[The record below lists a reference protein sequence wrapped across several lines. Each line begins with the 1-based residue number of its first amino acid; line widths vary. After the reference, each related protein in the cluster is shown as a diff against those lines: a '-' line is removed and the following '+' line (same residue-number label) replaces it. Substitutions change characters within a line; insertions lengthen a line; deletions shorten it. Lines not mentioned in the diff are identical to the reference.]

1 MSEEYDQPDF
11 YRFNEDS
18 IRLVRWILE
27 QDLKPENILD
37 LGAGSGVIGIELA
50 RSLKPKGLTLLE
62 VQKEFLS
69 SLEINCRRFL
79 HDITNYSIQIDSF
92 LYFSPSCEYDLIVSN
107 PPYYLPGRGEMA
119 HHPNR
124 AVARSFLIDSWSV
137 LLNKILVSLSKQ
149 GRAFIV
155 LKNNNDLWP
164 SISQQVFDLG
174 LGLER
179 HQKDSIMILELFRLN
194 KN

>member
-1 MSEEYDQPDF
+1 MNEEYDQPGF

-18 IRLVRWILE
+18 IRLVSWILE
-27 QDLKPENILD
+27 QDLTPENILD
-37 LGAGSGVIGIELA
+37 LGAGCGVIGIELA

-69 SLEINCRRFL
+69 SLELNCRKFL
-79 HDITNYSIQIDSF
+79 HDITNYSIYIESF
-92 LYFSPSCEYDLIVSN
+92 FNFSPICKYDLIVSN

-119 HHPNR
+119 HDPNR

-137 LLNKILVSLSKQ
+137 LLNKILVSLSKE
-149 GRAFIV
+149 GRAFVV
-155 LKNNNDLWP
+155 LKNNNDLMP
-164 SISQQVFDLG
+164 PISQVVFDLG
-174 LGLER
+174 LGLETHKR
-179 HQKDSIMILELFRLN
+179 DSIMILELFRLH

>member
-18 IRLVRWILE
+18 IRLVKWILE

-124 AVARSFLIDSWSV
+124 AIARSFLIDSWSV
-137 LLNKILVSLSKQ
+137 LLNKILVSLSKR

-155 LKNNNDLWP
+155 LKNNNDLLP
-164 SISQQVFDLG
+164 SISQEVFDLG
-174 LGLER
+174 LGLEA

-194 KN
+194 KD

>member
-1 MSEEYDQPDF
+1 MNEEYEQPDF

-27 QDLKPENILD
+27 QGLRPENILD

-50 RSLKPKGLTLLE
+50 RSLKPKELTLLE
-62 VQKEFLS
+62 VQKEFSS

-79 HDITNYSIQIDSF
+79 QDVTSYSIHIDSF
-92 LYFSPSCEYDLIVSN
+92 FNFSPSSKYDLIVSN
-107 PPYYLPGRGEMA
+107 PPYYLPGRGEIA
-119 HHPNR
+119 HHHNR
-124 AVARSFLIDSWSV
+124 AVARSFLVDSWSV
-137 LLNKILVSLSKQ
+137 LLNKILASLSLE

-155 LKNNNDLWP
+155 LKKQNDLMP
-164 SISQQVFDLG
+164 SISREVFDLG
-174 LGLER
+174 LGLET

>member
-27 QDLKPENILD
+27 KNLKPENILD

-79 HDITNYSIQIDSF
+79 HDITNYSIHIDSF
-92 LYFSPSCEYDLIVSN
+92 FYFSPSCKFDLIVSN
-107 PPYYLPGRGEMA
+107 PPYYLPGRGEIA
-119 HHPNR
+119 HNLNR

-137 LLNKILVSLSKQ
+137 LLNKILVSLSEQ

-155 LKNNNDLWP
+155 LKNNNDLLP
-164 SISQQVFDLG
+164 SISQEVFDLG
-174 LGLER
+174 LGLET

-194 KN
+194 KD